1 MLSPSFVPCSR
12 SGSLEIGRVLR
23 ARDMTAGVGRAD
35 AAVLGR
41 RNALS
46 MIVGRAKE
54 RSDVPAAAQEGG
66 HASLCAPY
74 SPSSFALI
82 FQSPRAFAAIG
93 ASASATN
100 RALNLGE
107 NASRAPTSRQTNPQT
122 SLSRENLN
130 LSTAQCG
137 HAALLKP
144 RGAGTPRETAS
155 DNAG

>member
-1 MLSPSFVPCSR
+1 MLETRRHVMRNHLFQKLCYLFSSDDFFAPIFPENFVDTP
-12 SGSLEIGRVLR
+12 
-23 ARDMTAGVGRAD
+23 
-35 AAVLGR
+35 
-41 RNALS
+41 
-46 MIVGRAKE
+46 
-54 RSDVPAAAQEGG
+54 
-66 HASLCAPY
+66 
-74 SPSSFALI
+74 FALI

-107 NASRAPTSRQTNPQT
+107 NTSRAPTSRLTNPQT

-144 RGAGTPRETAS
+144 RGAGTPR
-155 DNAG
+155 